1 MKILIIRFSSIG
13 DIVLTTPV
21 IRCLKKQLSGC
32 EIHYLTKYSY
42 KDLIE
47 FNPYIDKRHFLKD
60 DLDAVTDEL
69 KKEKF
74 DLVVDLHHNLRS
86 VRVKWA
92 LRTKHISFNKINFE
106 KWIYVWLKWNIMP
119 MAHIVDRYMAT
130 VRSLG
135 VVNDGEGLDFFLSP
149 ADQIKLEDLPL
160 THLHGFIAVAI
171 GGNHETKKLPVE
183 KLMRLVK
190 QLSVPVIL
198 LGGKEDESAG
208 EEIKMIDSI
217 KVYNGCGKFSI
228 QQSASVIRLA
238 KALITHD
245 TGLMH
250 IGAALGKRI
259 VSVWGNTVPQF
270 GMYPYYGK
278 HQSGWQHQSL
288 SHYAEVKNL
297 WCRPCSKLG
306 YRKCP
311 LGHFKCMNK
320 QDENSIA
327 MLAEGN

>member
-1 MKILIIRFSSIG
+1 
-13 DIVLTTPV
+13 
-21 IRCLKKQLSGC
+21 
-32 EIHYLTKYSY
+32 
-42 KDLIE
+42 
-47 FNPYIDKRHFLKD
+47 
-60 DLDAVTDEL
+60 
-69 KKEKF
+69 
-74 DLVVDLHHNLRS
+74 
-86 VRVKWA
+86 
-92 LRTKHISFNKINFE
+92 
-106 KWIYVWLKWNIMP
+106 MP

-208 EEIKMIDSI
+208 EEIKMIDPI